1 MDTTAATDSL
11 TDMLTWLEGN
21 SGKIIFFVAV
31 FVVAWV
37 VVKGI
42 SKLLRKVL
50 DRTDMPNASIFVNI
64 VRVLIWVCA
73 ATVVLKPV
81 FGIDPTTLMTALGVG
96 GIAVSLGLKDTVAN
110 IVSGFGLMFGKVIQP
125 GDLITVAGTTGVVKD
140 ITWRQTVVLERNGNE
155 MVIPNSV
162 LNTASLEKLAPSNE
176 SMVTVPFTAKAGEDT
191 AAIERRIVTAV
202 SAGTA
207 GVAVDGTTPLVKF
220 TGFSPYGIEGQV
232 LVFAKSGVLLSTAR
246 DAAVRALADADFIEQ
261 RAAIGA

>member
-11 TDMLTWLEGN
+11 ASMLTWLETN

-37 VVKGI
+37 FVKGI

-64 VRVLIWVCA
+64 VRVLVWVFA
-73 ATVVLKPV
+73 ATIVLKPV

-110 IVSGFGLMFGKVIQP
+110 VISGFGLMFGKVIQP

-140 ITWRQTVVLERNGNE
+140 ITWRQTVVRERNGNE

-162 LNTASLEKLAPSNE
+162 LNTASLEKLTPGNE
-176 SMVTVPFTAKAGEDT
+176 ELVTVPFTAKAGEDI
-191 AAIERRIVTAV
+191 AVIERHIMDVVA
-202 SAGTA
+202 AGTA
-207 GVAVDGTTPLVKF
+207 SVAAEGTSPIVKF

-232 LVFAKSGVLLSTAR
+232 LVFAKPDLLPSTAR
-246 DAAVRALADADFIEQ
+246 DAAVRALAGADFIEQ
-261 RAAIGA
+261 RAAVGA